1 MYFGVRLSEICWL
14 VQYYDFLLW
23 THYELSIILYQHAN
37 KGKNLA
43 YSVWMSEAQKPKTF
57 RIATFYAQKKSG
69 QIRREIHFSLV
80 ILVATRIAGLALT
93 SRIEEIL
100 GGFILTRLLQ
110 FLSNSEKCVSCR
122 DKMYVHVQQC
132 SIGWRWQGH
141 GNVLFYDCIG
151 RKAMFHE
158 EGELLQH
165 IATCDHTY

>member
-1 MYFGVRLSEICWL
+1 MIDDSDFIFAQSLREKKCFCWCHTNTL
-14 VQYYDFLLW
+14 G
-23 THYELSIILYQHAN
+23 TIL
-37 KGKNLA
+37 
-43 YSVWMSEAQKPKTF
+43 
-57 RIATFYAQKKSG
+57 
-69 QIRREIHFSLV
+69 RRFPLV
-80 ILVATRIAGLALT
+80 ILVATKIAGLALT
-93 SRIEEIL
+93 TRIEEIL

-132 SIGWRWQGH
+132 SIGWWWQGH

-151 RKAMFHE
+151 CKAMFRE